1 MRAAALSV
9 RWRLTVV
16 YAAVSVASAA
26 VLLAGIYVLVSLQ
39 RGRTLVVGTDVGPG
53 ELGTSEPLPSPGE
66 GDVMVRRAIFNAR
79 EDAVDGTLHNLLVWS
94 ALGLLAMAVV
104 SVVVGWVVAGRALAP
119 VHTITSRAR
128 RISADSL
135 GERLGV
141 DGPQDEL
148 REMADTFD
156 ELLDR
161 VQGTVDSERRLVA
174 TMSHELRTP
183 LANQR
188 ATLDVALADPDADA
202 ATLRRAGEVAL
213 AQVERAERSVDALL
227 ALARVQA
234 GAAPAD
240 LGPVAV
246 DELVRS
252 AVAEARAADPGL
264 GWQVD
269 VEPAIV
275 AGDADLLGRAIDNL
289 LRNAVTHNLP
299 PGTPGTTG
307 TPGPSGDEHRWVA
320 VRLDAE
326 PAGVVLTV
334 ENSGPVLD
342 PVTVADLVLPFRRG
356 TTDRT
361 ASARGAG
368 LGLSIV
374 QSVAEHHGAT
384 LRLSARPGGGL
395 RAELTL
401 RHARIVDASAT
412 SRPAPV

>member
-1 MRAAALSV
+1 MRTVALSV
-9 RWRLTVV
+9 RWRLTIV
-16 YAAVSVASAA
+16 YAAVSVASAS

-39 RGRTLVVGTDVGPG
+39 QGRTLVVGGSTIGDP
-53 ELGTSEPLPSPGE
+53 LGDTAFRSEVTAPPPGE
-66 GDVMVRRAIFNAR
+66 GDVMIRRAILSAR
-79 EDAVDGTLHNLLVWS
+79 EDAVAGTLHNLLVWS
-94 ALGLLAMAVV
+94 GLGLLLMALV
-104 SVVVGWVVAGRALAP
+104 SVAVGWAVAGRALAP

-135 GERLGV
+135 GERLRL

-188 ATLDVALADPDADA
+188 TTLDVALADPDADA
-202 ATLRRAGEVAL
+202 PSLRRAGEVAL
-213 AQVERAERSVDALL
+213 AQVERAERTIDALL

-234 GAAPAD
+234 GAEPAVAE
-240 LGPVAV
+240 PVPL
-246 DELVRS
+246 DELVRA
-252 AVAEARAADPGL
+252 AVGEGRTADPRI

-269 VEPAIV
+269 VEPATV
-275 AGDADLLGRAIDNL
+275 TGDPDLLGRAVDNL
-289 LRNAVTHNLP
+289 VSNAVAHNLP
-299 PGTPGTTG
+299 AGSDGAQ
-307 TPGPSGDEHRWVA
+307 RWVA
-320 VRLDAE
+320 VRLTVE
-326 PAGVVLTV
+326 PAGVVLVV
-334 ENSGPVLD
+334 ENSGPALD
-342 PVTVADLVLPFRRG
+342 PAAVADLVLPFRRG

-361 ASARGAG
+361 ASSRGAG

-374 QSVAEHHGAT
+374 QSVAEHHGAG
-384 LRLSARPGGGL
+384 LRLTARPGGGL

-401 RHARIVDASAT
+401 RHARIVDSSAT
-412 SRPAPV
+412 SRPAAV

>member
-1 MRAAALSV
+1 MRAAAFSV
-9 RWRLTVV
+9 RWRLTIV
-16 YAAVSVASAA
+16 YAAVSVASAS

-39 RGRTLVVGTDVGPG
+39 QRRTLVAGAEAVD
-53 ELGTSEPLPSPGE
+53 PLLFGSAVPIPPPSE
-66 GDVMVRRAIFNAR
+66 GDVTIRRAIISAR
-79 EDAVDGTLHNLLVWS
+79 EEAVDGMLHNLLVWS
-94 ALGLLAMAVV
+94 ALGLLATAVV
-104 SVVVGWVVAGRALAP
+104 SVLVGWFVAGRALAP

-135 GERLGV
+135 GERLRV

-161 VQGTVDSERRLVA
+161 VQLTVESERRLVA

-188 ATLDVALADPDADA
+188 TTLDVALADPDADA
-202 ATLRRAGEVAL
+202 AALRRAGEIAL
-213 AQVERAERSVDALL
+213 HQVERAQRTVDALL
-227 ALARVQA
+227 TLARVQA
-234 GAAPAD
+234 GATPAEA
-240 LGPVAV
+240 GPVRL

-252 AVAEARAADPGL
+252 AVAESRAADPGL
-264 GWQVD
+264 AWQAEL
-269 VEPAIV
+269 EPATV
-275 AGDADLLGRAIDNL
+275 AGDADLLGRAVDNL
-289 LRNAVTHNLP
+289 LRNAVGHNLP
-299 PGTPGTTG
+299 TAAPGE
-307 TPGPSGDEHRWVA
+307 SRWVA
-320 VRLDAE
+320 VRLDVE

-342 PVTVADLVLPFRRG
+342 PAGVADLVLPFRRG

-374 QSVAEHHGAT
+374 QSVAEHHGAA

-412 SRPAPV
+412 SRPGPV

>member
-39 RGRTLVVGTDVGPG
+39 QGRTLVVGADTQGFVDQTVPV
-53 ELGTSEPLPSPGE
+53 PPA
-66 GDVMVRRAIFNAR
+66 GDGDMVIRKAIFNAR
-79 EDAVDGTLHNLLVWS
+79 ADAVDRTLHNLLVWS
-94 ALGLLAMAVV
+94 AAGLLLMALV
-104 SVVVGWVVAGRALAP
+104 SVAVGWVFAGRALAP

-135 GERLGV
+135 DERLRV

-161 VQGTVDSERRLVA
+161 VQATVDNERRLVA

-188 ATLDVALADPDADA
+188 TTLDVALADPEADA
-202 ATLRRAGEVAL
+202 PALRRAGEVAL
-213 AQVERAERSVDALL
+213 AQVERAQRTVDALL

-234 GAAPAD
+234 
-240 LGPVAV
+240 
-246 DELVRS
+246 S
-252 AVAEARAADPGL
+252 ATHVPLALDRVVTEALAEARPVDPAL
-264 GWQVD
+264 DWQVD
-269 VEPAIV
+269 VAPATV
-275 AGDADLLGRAIDNL
+275 VGDADLLARAVDNL
-289 LRNAVTHNLP
+289 LRNAVGHNLP
-299 PGTPGTTG
+299 AGEEP
-307 TPGPSGDEHRWVA
+307 RWVA
-320 VRLDAE
+320 VRLAVD
-326 PAGVVLTV
+326 PTGVVLTV
-334 ENSGPVLD
+334 ENSGPRID
-342 PVTVADLVLPFRRG
+342 PVDVADLVLPFRRG

-374 QSVAEHHGAT
+374 QSVAEHHGGS
-384 LRLSARPGGGL
+384 LRLIARPDGGL
-395 RAELTL
+395 RAELVL
-401 RHARIVDASAT
+401 RHARIVEFPAT
-412 SRPAPV
+412 PGP

>member
-1 MRAAALSV
+1 MRAATLSV
-9 RWRLTVV
+9 RWRLTTV

-39 RGRTLVVGTDVGPG
+39 QGRTLVVGGDTIGGTGDLGDSAFQRELTAPPPG
-53 ELGTSEPLPSPGE
+53 GE
-66 GDVMVRRAIFNAR
+66 GDVMIRRAILSAR
-79 EDAVDGTLHNLLVWS
+79 EEAVDGTLHHLLVWS
-94 ALGLLAMAVV
+94 GLGLLLMALV
-104 SVVVGWVVAGRALAP
+104 SVAVGWVVAGRALAP

-135 GERLGV
+135 DERLRV

-161 VQGTVDSERRLVA
+161 VQGTVESERRLVA

-188 ATLDVALADPDADA
+188 TTLDVALADPDADA

-213 AQVERAERSVDALL
+213 AQVERAQRTVDALL

-234 GAAPAD
+234 GATPAET
-240 LGPVAV
+240 GPVAM

-252 AVAEARAADPGL
+252 AVAEGRAADAGIA
-264 GWQVD
+264 WQVD
-269 VEPAIV
+269 LEPATV
-275 AGDADLLGRAIDNL
+275 GGDADLLGRAVDNL
-289 LRNAVTHNLP
+289 LRNAVAHNLP
-299 PGTPGTTG
+299 AGE
-307 TPGPSGDEHRWVA
+307 GDGDRWVA
-320 VRLDAE
+320 VRLDVDPE
-326 PAGVVLTV
+326 GVVLTV

-342 PVTVADLVLPFRRG
+342 PATVADLVLPFRRG

-374 QSVAEHHGAT
+374 QSVAEHHGAA
-384 LRLSARPGGGL
+384 LRLAARPGGGL

-401 RHARIVDASAT
+401 EPARIVDSSAT
-412 SRPAPV
+412 SRPSPV

>member
-9 RWRLTVV
+9 RWRLTIV

-53 ELGTSEPLPSPGE
+53 TFETGTPLPPPGE
-66 GDVMVRRAIFNAR
+66 GDIMVRRAILSAR
-79 EDAVDGTLHNLLVWS
+79 EDAVDGTLHNLLIWS
-94 ALGLLAMAVV
+94 GLGLLAMAVV
-104 SVVVGWVVAGRALAP
+104 SVLVGWVVAGRALAP

-135 GERLGV
+135 DERLRV

-156 ELLDR
+156 QLLDR

-202 ATLRRAGEVAL
+202 PALRRAGEVAL
-213 AQVERAERSVDALL
+213 AQVERAQRTVDALL

-234 GAAPAD
+234 GAAAPE
-240 LGPVAV
+240 LRPVPL
-246 DELVRS
+246 DEVVRS
-252 AVAEARAADPGL
+252 AVADGEAADAGI

-269 VEPAIV
+269 LEPATV
-275 AGDADLLGRAIDNL
+275 AGDADLLARAVDNL
-289 LRNAVTHNLP
+289 VRNAVAHNLP
-299 PGTPGTTG
+299 GGSPGGPPG
-307 TPGPSGDEHRWVA
+307 EARRWVA
-320 VRLDAE
+320 VRLAVD

-334 ENSGPVLD
+334 ENGGPVLD

-361 ASARGAG
+361 SSARGAG

-374 QSVAEHHGAT
+374 RSVADHHGGT
-384 LRLSARPGGGL
+384 LRLTARPGGGL

-412 SRPAPV
+412 SRPVSA

>member
-16 YAAVSVASAA
+16 YAAVSVASAS

-39 RGRTLVVGTDVGPG
+39 RGRTIVVGTDLAGEGVVGSGDPFPPPG
-53 ELGTSEPLPSPGE
+53 A
-66 GDVMVRRAIFNAR
+66 GDVMVRRALTTAR
-79 EDAVDGTLHNLLVWS
+79 ADAVDGTLHHLLVWS
-94 ALGLLAMAVV
+94 GLGLLAMALV
-104 SVVVGWVVAGRALAP
+104 SVAVGWVVAGRALAP

-135 GERLGV
+135 DERLGM

-161 VQGTVDSERRLVA
+161 LQGTVDSERRLVA

-188 ATLDVALADPDADA
+188 TTLDVALADPDADA

-213 AQVERAERSVDALL
+213 AQVERAQRTVDALL

-234 GAAPAD
+234 GATQAA
-240 LGPVAV
+240 LEPVAL
-246 DELVRS
+246 DELVGS
-252 AVAEARAADPGL
+252 AVAEGRTADAGIT
-264 GWQVD
+264 WQVD
-269 VEPAIV
+269 LEPATV
-275 AGDADLLGRAIDNL
+275 DGDADLLGRAVDNL
-289 LRNAVTHNLP
+289 LRNAVAHNLP
-299 PGTPGTTG
+299 PG
-307 TPGPSGDEHRWVA
+307 EERRWVA
-320 VRLDAE
+320 VRLDVD
-326 PAGVVLTV
+326 PVGVVLTV

-361 ASARGAG
+361 ASSRGAG

-374 QSVAEHHGAT
+374 QSVAEHHGAA
-384 LRLSARPGGGL
+384 LRLTARPGGGL

-412 SRPAPV
+412 SRPASV

>member
-9 RWRLTVV
+9 RWRLTIV
-16 YAAVSVASAA
+16 YAAVSVASAS

-39 RGRTLVVGTDVGPG
+39 QGRTLVVGGDT
-53 ELGTSEPLPSPGE
+53 LGDTAFRSEVTAPPPGE
-66 GDVMVRRAIFNAR
+66 GDVMIRKAILTAR

-94 ALGLLAMAVV
+94 GLGLLAMALV
-104 SVVVGWVVAGRALAP
+104 SVAVGWVVAGRALAP

-135 GERLGV
+135 DERLRL

-161 VQGTVDSERRLVA
+161 LQGTVDSERRLVA

-188 ATLDVALADPDADA
+188 TTLDVALGDPAADA
-202 ATLRRAGEVAL
+202 PTLRRAGEVAL
-213 AQVERAERSVDALL
+213 AQVERAQRTVDALL
-227 ALARVQA
+227 TLARVQA
-234 GAAPAD
+234 GAAPAE
-240 LGPVAV
+240 LGPVQV
-246 DELVRS
+246 DELARS
-252 AVAEARAADPGL
+252 AVAEGEAADDGIV
-264 GWQVD
+264 WQVD
-269 VEPAIV
+269 VEPATV
-275 AGDADLLGRAIDNL
+275 AGDADLLGRAVDNL
-289 LRNAVTHNLP
+289 LRNAVAHNLP
-299 PGTPGTTG
+299 PGAEE
-307 TPGPSGDEHRWVA
+307 SRWVA
-320 VRLDAE
+320 VRLAVD
-326 PAGVVLTV
+326 PVGVVLTV

-342 PVTVADLVLPFRRG
+342 AAAVDDLVLPFRRG

-384 LRLSARPGGGL
+384 LRLTARPGGGL

-401 RHARIVDASAT
+401 RHARIVDSSAT
-412 SRPAPV
+412 SRPASV

>member
-9 RWRLTVV
+9 RWRLTIV
-16 YAAVSVASAA
+16 YAAVSVASAS

-39 RGRTLVVGTDVGPG
+39 QGRTLVVGGDT
-53 ELGTSEPLPSPGE
+53 LGDTAFRSEVTAPPPGE
-66 GDVMVRRAIFNAR
+66 GDVMIRKAILTAR

-94 ALGLLAMAVV
+94 GLGLLAMALV
-104 SVVVGWVVAGRALAP
+104 SVAVGWVVAGRALAP

-135 GERLGV
+135 DERLSL

-161 VQGTVDSERRLVA
+161 LQGTVDSERRLVA

-188 ATLDVALADPDADA
+188 TTLDVALGDPAADA
-202 ATLRRAGEVAL
+202 PTLRRAGEVAL
-213 AQVERAERSVDALL
+213 AQVERAQRTVDALL

-234 GAAPAD
+234 GAAPAE
-240 LGPVAV
+240 LGPVRV
-246 DELVRS
+246 DELARS
-252 AVAEARAADPGL
+252 AVAEGEAADDGIV
-264 GWQVD
+264 WQVD
-269 VEPAIV
+269 VEPATV
-275 AGDADLLGRAIDNL
+275 AGDTDLLGRAVDNL
-289 LRNAVTHNLP
+289 LRNAVAHNLP
-299 PGTPGTTG
+299 PGAEE
-307 TPGPSGDEHRWVA
+307 SRWVA
-320 VRLDAE
+320 VRLAVD
-326 PAGVVLTV
+326 PVGVVLTV

-342 PVTVADLVLPFRRG
+342 AAAVADLVLPFRRG

-384 LRLSARPGGGL
+384 LRLTARPGGGL
-395 RAELTL
+395 QAELTL
-401 RHARIVDASAT
+401 RHARIVDSSAT
-412 SRPAPV
+412 SRPASV

>member
-1 MRAAALSV
+1 MRPAALSV

-39 RGRTLVVGTDVGPG
+39 RGRTLVVGTDAGPG
-53 ELGTSEPLPSPGE
+53 VVGTAEPLPSPNE

-94 ALGLLAMAVV
+94 AAGLLAMAVV

-135 GERLGV
+135 DERLGV

-188 ATLDVALADPDADA
+188 ATLDVALADPDADT

-213 AQVERAERSVDALL
+213 AQVERAQRTVDALL

-240 LGPVAV
+240 LAPVLV

-269 VEPAIV
+269 VEPATA
-275 AGDADLLGRAIDNL
+275 AGDADLLGRAVDNL
-289 LRNAVTHNLP
+289 LRNAVAHNLP
-299 PGTPGTTG
+299 PGE
-307 TPGPSGDEHRWVA
+307 EHRWVA

-342 PVTVADLVLPFRRG
+342 PATVADLVLPFRRG

-384 LRLSARPGGGL
+384 LRLTARPGGGL

-412 SRPAPV
+412 SRPASV